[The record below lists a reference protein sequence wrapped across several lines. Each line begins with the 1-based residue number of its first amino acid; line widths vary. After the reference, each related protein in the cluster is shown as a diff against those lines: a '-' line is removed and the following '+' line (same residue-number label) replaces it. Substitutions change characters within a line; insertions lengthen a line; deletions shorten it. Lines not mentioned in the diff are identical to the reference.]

1 MQQRRITFLH
11 VYTALVLTFLFLPVA
26 VVVLYAFHSS
36 AALGLPFKGFSLTW
50 FRQVL
55 HDPQMHHAIWNSLQ
69 ISLVAATVV
78 ATIGTMAAV
87 ATTKYRFRGR
97 SFANVA
103 IILPIALPAL
113 LYAVSL
119 LSFYSNVGITLSL
132 WTATLGHIVLL
143 LPIFYVIVSTRLN
156 RFDPLLEEAARDL
169 GANALQSFR
178 LVVLPAIAPAIFGG
192 ILLTIASSWDEF
204 IVSLFNIGV
213 DVTVPLLLYT
223 RIKVAILPSVNVIAV
238 LLLVATAVVM
248 IGARRLIK
256 EMNI

>member
-1 MQQRRITFLH
+1 VQRRRITGLH
-11 VYTALVLTFLFLPVA
+11 VYTALVLAFLFLPVA
-26 VVVLYAFHSS
+26 VVALYAFHSS
-36 AALGLPFKGFSLTW
+36 AALGLPFKGVSLRW

-69 ISLVAATVV
+69 ISLVAAAVV
-78 ATIGTMAAV
+78 AVVGTMAAV
-87 ATTKYRFRGR
+87 ATTKYRFKGR

-113 LYAVSL
+113 LYAISL
-119 LSFYSNVGITLSL
+119 LSFYSRHGITLSL

-143 LPIFYVIVSTRLN
+143 LPVFYVIVSTRLN

-169 GANALQSFR
+169 GATAFQSFR
-178 LVVLPAIAPAIFGG
+178 RVVLPAIAPAIFGG

-238 LLLVATAVVM
+238 LLLAATAIVM
-248 IGARRLIK
+248 ISARRLTK
-256 EMNI
+256 ELNI